1 MAGSSFLSTVKA
13 GCPEALLA
21 SAKEKGPFV
30 LLVVRAAGSLPMQ
43 AAFDAWK
50 AGIASPLLIGEP
62 EIIQTHAD
70 QLGWDIRDDMI
81 LPATGE
87 QEAASVAARYLI
99 QKGTDSVG
107 AVMKG
112 QLHTDVFMG
121 ALLPRDVGLRTGN
134 RLVHVFALYPADGGV
149 PMLISDAAVNVTP
162 DEKTSQQA
170 MREMVRLTS
179 LLGHEKARI
188 AVLSAT
194 ETPIASMPQSETA
207 ALLAH
212 WAHNEF
218 ADRDDVAISGP
229 LSCDLALSR
238 ASAAIKGLGDDDVAG
253 HANCLLMPEI
263 VAGNILYKAFVYLA
277 GACAAGIVVGGAVP
291 ILLTSRADP
300 PEARLASIALASVAR

>member
-1 MAGSSFLSTVKA
+1 MAGASFLRTVKA

-21 SAKEKGPFV
+21 AAKAKGPFT

-62 EIIQTHAD
+62 DIIQTHAN

-99 QKGTDSVG
+99 EKGTEAVG

-134 RLVHVFALYPADGGV
+134 RLVHVFALYPADGGA

-170 MREMVRLTS
+170 MREMVRLSS
-179 LLGHEKARI
+179 LLGHDKARI

-194 ETPIASMPQSETA
+194 ETPIASMPQSKTA
-207 ALLAH
+207 ALLAQ

-229 LSCDLALSR
+229 LSCDLALSH

-277 GACAAGIVVGGAVP
+277 GACAAGIVVGCAVP

>member
-1 MAGSSFLSTVKA
+1 MAGASFLSTVKA

-21 SAKEKGPFV
+21 AAKAKGQFT

-43 AAFDAWK
+43 AAYDAWK

-62 EIIQTHAD
+62 DIIQSHAGE
-70 QLGWDIRDDMI
+70 LGWDISDDMI
-81 LPATGE
+81 LPAIGE
-87 QEAASVAARYLI
+87 QEAASVAAKYLI
-99 QKGTDSVG
+99 ENGTESVG

-121 ALLPRDVGLRTGN
+121 ALLPRNIGLRTGN
-134 RLVHVFALYPADGGV
+134 RLVHVFALYPPDGGA

-170 MREMVRLTS
+170 VREMVRLST
-179 LLGHEKARI
+179 LLGHDKARI
-188 AVLSAT
+188 AILSAT

-207 ALLAH
+207 AMLAQ
-212 WAHNEF
+212 WVDTEF
-218 ADRDDVAISGP
+218 SGRDDVVVSGP
-229 LSCDLALSR
+229 LSCDLALSH
-238 ASAAIKGLGDDDVAG
+238 ASAAIKGLSDDAVAG
-253 HANCLLMPEI
+253 QANCLLMPEI

>member
-50 AGIASPLLIGEP
+50 VGIASPLLIGEP
-62 EIIQTHAD
+62 DIIQTHAN

-134 RLVHVFALYPADGGV
+134 RLVHVFALYPA
-149 PMLISDAAVNVTP
+149 AVFAKATFTKRNSETDYGRHPIPNDHFTP
-162 DEKTSQQA
+162 
-170 MREMVRLTS
+170 RS
-179 LLGHEKARI
+179 LLQSNWWEQERQ
-188 AVLSAT
+188 
-194 ETPIASMPQSETA
+194 EAS
-207 ALLAH
+207 
-212 WAHNEF
+212 
-218 ADRDDVAISGP
+218 RRV
-229 LSCDLALSR
+229 
-238 ASAAIKGLGDDDVAG
+238 
-253 HANCLLMPEI
+253 
-263 VAGNILYKAFVYLA
+263 
-277 GACAAGIVVGGAVP
+277 CAA
-291 ILLTSRADP
+291 
-300 PEARLASIALASVAR
+300 